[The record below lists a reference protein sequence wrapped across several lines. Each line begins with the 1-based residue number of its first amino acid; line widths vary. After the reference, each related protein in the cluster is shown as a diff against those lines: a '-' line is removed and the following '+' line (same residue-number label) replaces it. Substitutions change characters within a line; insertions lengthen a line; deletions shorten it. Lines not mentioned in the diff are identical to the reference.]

1 MKKIFSNKNK
11 ILAGGLLIALSTLAS
26 CKKLI
31 EIPPNPPTQITR
43 EQAFADSATAISAVA
58 GVYTFTISANN
69 NGIPYYSGYYDVTT
83 ALSANEVSYTGTGDD
98 GQFNSYTL
106 NAKNSHLNDLWTT
119 PYVEIYQVNDVLAG
133 ITHNNN
139 LSASFIKQVTGEMEV
154 VRAFTYFYQ
163 VNLFG
168 GLPLVTTTDY
178 NINATLPKATPAAVY
193 KQILTDLNDA
203 TTKLTA
209 AYASYPATYTGGP
222 LVSSGHARPN
232 LYTAVALKAKVNL
245 YLGNWQAAYT
255 EADSVIQHGG
265 FNLESDLNNVF
276 LDGSAEAI
284 WQVPVNNKYGGSGDA
299 SNFVPYGGT
308 PAYPVTDSLLNRFEP
323 GDLRRKNWLAFNV
336 VGGKN
341 VYYPFK
347 YKDKAPTIPATGFVL
362 LRFAE
367 MYLIR
372 AEAAIQLNNNL
383 NAAVADI
390 NTIRQRAGLAPA
402 IITAS
407 SSQPALLAAV
417 RQERRLE
424 LCFEFGNRFFDLSRT
439 AGDNKYPVSGQAP
452 AVLAGWQPDFAKYP
466 VPQTQIE
473 LNNQLTQ
480 NPGYQ

>member
-1 MKKIFSNKNK
+1 MKKIFSNKNR
-11 ILAGGLLIALSTLAS
+11 ILAGGLLIAFSTLAS

-31 EIPPNPPTQITR
+31 EIPANPPTQITR
-43 EQAFADSATAISAVA
+43 AQAFADSATAISAVA
-58 GVYTFTISANN
+58 GVYTYTVSSNN
-69 NGIPYYSGYYDVTT
+69 NGIPYYSGYYDVAT
-83 ALSANEVSYTGTGDD
+83 ALSGNEVSYTSTEDD
-98 GQFNSYTL
+98 GQFNSYNL

-119 PYVEIYQVNDVLAG
+119 PYAEIYQVNDVLAG
-133 ITHNNN
+133 ITNNSH

-154 VRAFTYFYQ
+154 VRAFVYFYQ
-163 VNLFG
+163 ANLFG

-178 NINATLPKATPAAVY
+178 KISATLPRSSRADVY
-193 KQILTDLNDA
+193 KQVLTDLNNA

-209 AYASYPATYTGGP
+209 DYASYPATYTGGP

-265 FNLESDLNNVF
+265 FTLESDPNKIF

-284 WQVPVNNKYGGSGDA
+284 WQVPILDSYSGSGDA
-299 SNFVPYGGT
+299 RNFVPYGGT
-308 PAYPVTDSLLNRFEP
+308 PAYPVTDSLLNSFEP
-323 GDLRRKNWLAFNV
+323 GDLRKSDWLAFNV

-347 YKDKAPTIPATGFVL
+347 YKDKAPTTPATGFVL

-383 NAAVADI
+383 NVVVADI
-390 NTIRQRAGLAPA
+390 NAIRQRAGLAPA
-402 IITAS
+402 TVTAS
-407 SSQPALLAAV
+407 SSQTALLAAV
-417 RQERRLE
+417 RQERRIE

-439 AGDNKYPVSGQAP
+439 AGDNKYPITGQAP
-452 AVLAGWQPDFAKYP
+452 AVLAGWQPDFSIYP

-473 LNNQLTQ
+473 LNNTLVQ